1 MATQSRAKWRTKGIS
16 TPRVSGDDLDGTLRE
31 RCVMVVGSVGPILV
45 NKRTMSSEKRK
56 TSMQRRRFIC
66 RARLS
71 VVNFNGE
78 ADTIESGASFDRT
91 RNSSAKRESQR
102 SMRCQSLL
110 EFNDIWRHEQQTCV
124 QARRCLGLWWPYS
137 QETQMSNICSNIS
150 AGRQEMGCSAF
161 NLLRTE
167 DNAAASRISSAS
179 SILRM

>member
-1 MATQSRAKWRTKGIS
+1 MATQSTAKWRTKGIS

-150 AGRQEMGCSAF
+150 AGRQDMGCSAF

-179 SILRM
+179 SILRL